1 MNAVVATDISPQA
14 PAVAAQAAD
23 AAASASMLA
32 VIERVATDPNADID
46 KMERLLQMHERMLD
60 RQASA
65 EYTAALAAMQPE
77 LPSIKERG
85 RIKNN
90 SGQVQSTYA
99 LWEDINHA
107 IKPVLQKHGFA
118 LSFRTLTE
126 DKQVRVTGVLAH
138 KGGHSE
144 QTEIL
149 LPADTSGAKNG
160 VQSVG
165 SSVSYGKRYAASAL
179 LNLTTHGE
187 DDDGL
192 LGGTKLDDK
201 AVNWID
207 VANELEHPD
216 QYQAK
221 RAELLKDYGG
231 ADNLPADVRAAFNRA
246 KARVTP
252 KD

>member
-1 MNAVVATDISPQA
+1 MNQITTTTADAQQLA
-14 PAVAAQAAD
+14 PAH
-23 AAASASMLA
+23 AAAAPDSMLA
-32 VIERVATDPNADID
+32 MIERVATDPNADID
-46 KMERLLQMHERMLD
+46 KMERLLQMHERLLD
-60 RQASA
+60 RESA
-65 EYTAALAAMQPE
+65 AAYTSALAGMQPK

-85 RIKNN
+85 AIKDR
-90 SGQVQSTYA
+90 SGNVQSTYA
-99 LWEDINHA
+99 LWEDINAA
-107 IKPVLQKHGFA
+107 IKPVLQEFGFA

-126 DKQVRVTGVLAH
+126 DNMVRVTGVLAH
-138 KGGHSE
+138 KNGHSE

-149 LPADTSGAKNG
+149 LPADTSGSKNS

-165 SSVSYGKRYAASAL
+165 SSVSYGKRYAAGAL

-207 VANELEHPD
+207 VANELDHPE

-221 RAELLKDYGG
+221 RVELLKDYGG
-231 ADNLPADVRAAFNRA
+231 AANLPADVRNAFNRA

>member
-1 MNAVVATDISPQA
+1 MNAVATTPQ
-14 PAVAAQAAD
+14 QAAGQQLAPVTD
-23 AAASASMLA
+23 VTAPASMLA

-60 RQASA
+60 REAASA
-65 EYTAALAAMQPE
+65 YTAALATMQPR

-85 RIKNN
+85 AIKDR
-90 SGQVQSTYA
+90 SGNVQSTYA
-99 LWEDINHA
+99 LWEDINAA
-107 IKPVLQKHGFA
+107 IKPVLQEFGFA
-118 LSFRTLTE
+118 LSFRTSTGQGMV
-126 DKQVRVTGVLAH
+126 KVVGVLAH

-144 QTEIL
+144 QTEIE
-149 LPADTSGAKNG
+149 LPADTSGSKNG

-165 SSVSYGKRYAASAL
+165 SSVSYGKRYSAGAL

-192 LGGTKLDDK
+192 LGGQKLDDK

-207 VANELEHPD
+207 VANELEHPE

-231 ADNLPADVRAAFNRA
+231 AANLPTDVRNAFNRA

>member
-1 MNAVVATDISPQA
+1 MNEITTTTADAQQVA
-14 PAVAAQAAD
+14 PAN
-23 AAASASMLA
+23 AAAAPDSMLA
-32 VIERVATDPNADID
+32 MIERVATDPNADID
-46 KMERLLQMHERMLD
+46 KMERLLQMHERLLD
-60 RQASA
+60 RESASA
-65 EYTAALAAMQPE
+65 YTAALATMQPR

-85 RIKNN
+85 AIKDR
-90 SGQVQSTYA
+90 SGNVQSTYA
-99 LWEDINHA
+99 LWEDINAA
-107 IKPVLQKHGFA
+107 IKPVLQEFGFA
-118 LSFRTLTE
+118 LSFRTSTAE
-126 DKQVRVTGVLAH
+126 GMVRVTGVLAH
-138 KGGHSE
+138 RGGHSE
-144 QTEIL
+144 QTEIE
-149 LPADTSGAKNG
+149 LPADTSGSKNG

-165 SSVSYGKRYAASAL
+165 SSVSYGKRYAAGAL

-221 RAELLKDYGG
+221 RQELLKEYGS
-231 ADNLPADVRAAFNRA
+231 AANLPAEVRNAFNRA